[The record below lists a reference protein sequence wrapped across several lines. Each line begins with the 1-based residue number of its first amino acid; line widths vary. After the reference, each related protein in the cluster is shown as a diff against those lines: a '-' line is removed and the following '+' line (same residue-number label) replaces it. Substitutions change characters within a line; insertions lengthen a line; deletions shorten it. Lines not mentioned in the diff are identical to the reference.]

1 MNSWFKLACA
11 LTAGIVAACSSA
23 PTGDATAKSADAKST
38 ADGTSATDAVN
49 AQDGSCVETACAD
62 SVNAGAD
69 GASAP
74 VDGSAAADAASDS
87 VADAPTADVPVG
99 DLQVVDVPPE
109 DTGPDID
116 FDLLDP
122 ADTGVPEDTGPAPQ
136 MPGVLYAH
144 TADTL
149 YKLDKAGFVQIGNF
163 LYNKNAGQMTD
174 IAIDKD
180 GKLFGVTFYD
190 LFECDPKTAA
200 CNWLASLPSQ
210 FNGLTFVPVGTVKAM
225 DEALIGIE
233 NSGGWNLI
241 EVNGA
246 SATIKKLGSY
256 GAYQSS
262 GDAFSLEKVGTY
274 ATVKAGMFGG
284 NDKLAEVDPKTGKVT
299 KIVGDTGVSDLWG
312 FAWFNQVFYGFAS
325 NGGVYS
331 VDVTNGKATKATG
344 FTVPNGVSW
353 WGAGVST
360 RAALGK

>member
-1 MNSWFKLACA
+1 MNSWLKLICA
-11 LTAGIVAACSSA
+11 LAIVAAAACSA
-23 PTGDATAKSADAKST
+23 TPTGDATAKSADAKSS
-38 ADGTSATDAVN
+38 ADGANAGDAAG
-49 AQDGSCVETACAD
+49 AQDGACVGTACAD
-62 SVNAGAD
+62 SANAGAD
-69 GASAP
+69 GNPAAQDGTVAADASGDAAGDAMT
-74 VDGSAAADAASDS
+74 VDSAAADVQ
-87 VADAPTADVPVG
+87 VADIA
-99 DLQVVDVPPE
+99 PE
-109 DTGPDID
+109 DSGPDID
-116 FDLLDP
+116 YDLLDP
-122 ADTGVPEDTGPAPQ
+122 ADTGVPEDTGPPPQ

-149 YKLDKAGFVQIGNF
+149 YKLDKAGFVQVGNF

-210 FNGLTFVPVGTVKAM
+210 FNGLTFVPVGTVKATE
-225 DEALIGIE
+225 EALIGIE

-241 EVNGA
+241 EVQGA

-284 NDKLAEVDPKTGKVT
+284 NDKLAEVDAKTGKVT
-299 KIVGDTGVSDLWG
+299 KIVGDTGVTDLWG

-344 FTVPNGVSW
+344 FSVPNGVSW